1 MFPFFVR
8 DMNLIGLIR
17 DDSSPANAFVVSDS
31 KAGVKKYV
39 RMH

>member
-31 KAGVKKYV
+31 KGVKKYV